1 MEIFTSTGNSP
12 ATVAPWF
19 NMTVHLVVAFIGGLL
34 VAGIYRFTRPQ
45 SHVNPSLPPTLVL
58 LAILIAMVTQ
68 VIGESVARAF
78 SLVGALSIV
87 RFRTVVRDTQDTAF
101 VIFSVVVGMAIGA
114 AHTDPTM
121 PGVLGYLAGY
131 RIAALG
137 IIVMGAAAM
146 IIKQR
151 TGIGWIERENT
162 LGVRISLGL
171 DAEKL
176 LASHF
181 DKCVADH
188 EVISVSTAKQ
198 GAALDYVYRVR
209 MNPGFDPGAFVKELN
224 QIEGVQNVEL
234 RRGEPEVA

>member
-1 MEIFTSTGNSP
+1 
-12 ATVAPWF
+12 
-19 NMTVHLVVAFIGGLL
+19 
-34 VAGIYRFTRPQ
+34 
-45 SHVNPSLPPTLVL
+45 
-58 LAILIAMVTQ
+58 
-68 VIGESVARAF
+68 
-78 SLVGALSIV
+78 
-87 RFRTVVRDTQDTAF
+87 
-101 VIFSVVVGMAIGA
+101 
-114 AHTDPTM
+114 M

-131 RIAALG
+131 RIPALG